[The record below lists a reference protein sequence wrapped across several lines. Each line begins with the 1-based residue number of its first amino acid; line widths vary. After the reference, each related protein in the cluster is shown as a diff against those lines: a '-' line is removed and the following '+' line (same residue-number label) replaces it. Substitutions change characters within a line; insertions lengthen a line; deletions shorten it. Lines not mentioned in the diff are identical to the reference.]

1 MTSKLVVYANTPL
14 AHSISLTLQL
24 FPTSYKNY
32 VCRLVAKLAIL
43 ITTCRL
49 PACLPACRS
58 ARVRTVSSH
67 FEEKKKEELL
77 KLPQVIRL

>member
-32 VCRLVAKLAIL
+32 VCRLVAKLANL
-43 ITTCRL
+43 ITTC
-49 PACLPACRS
+49 CLPACRS